1 MYLCMIKNDIKG
13 VLFAQGCVR
22 YIDVLMYVQKR
33 HKRGSI
39 GSRMRQVY

>member
-13 VLFAQGCVR
+13 VLLAQGCVR
-22 YIDVLMYVQKR
+22 YIDVVMYDQKR
-33 HKRGSI
+33 HKRGSF